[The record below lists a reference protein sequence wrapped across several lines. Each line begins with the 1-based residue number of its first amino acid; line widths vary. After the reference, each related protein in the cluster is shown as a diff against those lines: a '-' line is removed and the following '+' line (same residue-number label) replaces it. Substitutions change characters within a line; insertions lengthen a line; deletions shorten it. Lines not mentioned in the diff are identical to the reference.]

1 MYKKSRIAIAITITI
16 AITIAIVIAIA
27 MRRES
32 FTAVEQNGLNR
43 LDAVIYINLDHRK
56 DRRREIEAELE
67 RMGVDKTKIIRFPA
81 VYEKLNGHLGCVKSH
96 IGVMKIIQNSNFR
109 NALILEDDF
118 SFTMSKDETNTKI
131 DGFLDK
137 FGNDWDAIHLSRSH
151 VNIDRKVNDDV
162 SKINTAMTA
171 SGYMVNNNNGFYD
184 KLLADFKDSEH
195 KLTKNLEKWK
205 KTNPGKKKYTDS
217 SALNQHWFGL
227 QKKSNWYI
235 FEPCIGKQSGS
246 GSTIMG
252 SVENN
257 KKKY

>member
-1 MYKKSRIAIAITITI
+1 MYKKSRKIIAIII
-16 AITIAIVIAIA
+16 AIAIVIAIA

-32 FTAVEQNGLNR
+32 FVTENSGINR

-67 RMGVDKTKIIRFPA
+67 RMGVDKTKVIRFPA

-118 SFTMSKDETNTKI
+118 AFTLSKDETNTKI

-137 FGNDWDAIHLSRSH
+137 FGDDWDAIHLSRSH
-151 VNIDRKVNDDV
+151 VNIDRKVTDDI
-162 SKINTAMTA
+162 SKINTAMTSA
-171 SGYMVNNNNGFYD
+171 GYMVNNNNGFYD

-195 KLTKNLEKWK
+195 KLTTNLEKWK

-217 SALNQHWFGL
+217 SALNQHWSRL
-227 QKKSNWYI
+227 QKKSKWYI
-235 FEPCIGKQSGS
+235 FEPRIGKQSNS

-252 SVENN
+252 SAENN